1 VCDGPGLPVRGRDRG
16 PSEEPQE
23 QQPPRTANGVAQI
36 GKHVLCSGFASE
48 RAGQVGESGRFAMLF
63 RRRPGSALAEG
74 LGPATETKRR
84 AFVLCIT
91 PVLLT
96 LDSVGHQMACAEQ
109 PRFASASRAA
119 FCSGTRC
126 RLGGALRR
134 RAKARVQRWA
144 GERLAQTRQCCH
156 QSVAAAFPCR
166 KAWTRRSQDRLAQ
179 EKTAD
184 QQGWM
189 IPYAEIHELI
199 DLGISAARFNF
210 GRGSAAYT
218 VRNGQLQNVGSPRA
232 FLFLCLAMTAVFAP
246 SSPSPISTSESY
258 PLVAS
263 ICRVPGRR
271 STTWYVKI
279 NNLEVT
285 ELLELSGRQAA
296 MKPAYLMTIT
306 SPIPTPWVFCS
317 VVDMPA
323 GHPLCVPP
331 GACPPSTEE
340 IIKMNNK

>member
-48 RAGQVGESGRFAMLF
+48 RAGQVGESGRFALLF

-126 RLGGALRR
+126 RLGEHCGAGRR
-134 RAKARVQRWA
+134 LECNVGQASDLPKRGNAVIRALQQRSPV
-144 GERLAQTRQCCH
+144 ERLGHVGART
-156 QSVAAAFPCR
+156 ALPKR
-166 KAWTRRSQDRLAQ
+166 KR
-179 EKTAD
+179 
-184 QQGWM
+184 
-189 IPYAEIHELI
+189 
-199 DLGISAARFNF
+199 
-210 GRGSAAYT
+210 
-218 VRNGQLQNVGSPRA
+218 
-232 FLFLCLAMTAVFAP
+232 
-246 SSPSPISTSESY
+246 
-258 PLVAS
+258 
-263 ICRVPGRR
+263 
-271 STTWYVKI
+271 
-279 NNLEVT
+279 
-285 ELLELSGRQAA
+285 
-296 MKPAYLMTIT
+296 
-306 SPIPTPWVFCS
+306 PT
-317 VVDMPA
+317 
-323 GHPLCVPP
+323 
-331 GACPPSTEE
+331 
-340 IIKMNNK
+340 NKDG